1 MIDLDAIKARLA
13 AVHAAGISVIHTRLT
28 DHGIRVLVSMRDWSG
43 NNRYDADTAVTT
55 LIGNAPADIGALVAE
70 VERLRGEA
78 AKERTA
84 EEDLVRVLRRV
95 LDENKLREAHGE
107 DTIGVLMKCGA
118 FHDTEVAA
126 LAARIDAVEL

>member
-13 AVHAAGISVIHTRLT
+13 AVHAAGISVIHTRLA

-55 LIGNAPADIGALVAE
+55 LIGNAPADIGALVEE

-78 AKERTA
+78 ERERA
-84 EEDLVRVLRRV
+84 AVVAW
-95 LDENKLREAHGE
+95 LRERQEAAEWALTAAGYEHAA
-107 DTIGVLMKCGA
+107 DTIERGEHRPK
-118 FHDTEVAA
+118 E
-126 LAARIDAVEL
+126 EE